1 MKKLLWFWTFMFIAL
16 VAMMAYRGLK
26 GVKNEEQV
34 RGEETE
40 FCDKMPEKDRK
51 AADNALADE
60 EAMQNST
67 HLRFKGV
74 PIDGKL
80 DDFVRRM
87 KAGKFRVAFVR
98 NGVACLTG
106 DFADFKRCVLRVE
119 TLSNKDL
126 VSTISVGFPARDKWS
141 ELSADYYHL
150 KELLT
155 EKYGKP
161 ASCVERFKSS
171 YVGPPRSDFDKFYAV
186 GDGCTY
192 KMVFKQSNGEIVL
205 QILKVDIECKVVLTY
220 RDKENCA
227 LVKEFAKSEL

>member
-74 PIDGKL
+74 PIDGK
-80 DDFVRRM
+80 RRFCEENESRQIQGGIC
-87 KAGKFRVAFVR
+87 AQ
-98 NGVACLTG
+98 
-106 DFADFKRCVLRVE
+106 RC
-119 TLSNKDL
+119 
-126 VSTISVGFPARDKWS
+126 GMPYW
-141 ELSADYYHL
+141 
-150 KELLT
+150 
-155 EKYGKP
+155 
-161 ASCVERFKSS
+161 
-171 YVGPPRSDFDKFYAV
+171 
-186 GDGCTY
+186 
-192 KMVFKQSNGEIVL
+192 
-205 QILKVDIECKVVLTY
+205 
-220 RDKENCA
+220 
-227 LVKEFAKSEL
+227 